1 VVLDATLGAE
11 RFLLLHC
18 NEASD
23 VEVAVDAGRRAL
35 RAAGNDPRRVERLD
49 LPCRQV
55 GVTIEKVQ
63 RP

>member
-18 NEASD
+18 NEATN
-23 VEVAVDAGRRAL
+23 VDLVVQAGQRAL
-35 RAAGNDPRRVERLD
+35 RAAGGDPRRALRLD
-49 LPCRQV
+49 LPCRQA
-55 GVTIEKVQ
+55 GVTVEKVR